1 MRRGVRNRARRQYS
15 YNDAVEPKRR
25 RARAMFEA
33 AFAFFLCL
41 ILYALVMAGSV
52 WAPIFLGG
60 PKLKPLVAY
69 ILMPM
74 DLIMLGWN
82 QKWQILVLHLATS
95 AAAFYLSKNSA
106 PKMYDLMILA
116 FVTCALVAAMS
127 DAIKAYRH
135 PIHKGA
141 PADGKR

>member
-1 MRRGVRNRARRQYS
+1 MFRLRSPSSCASPCTRSSRR
-15 YNDAVEPKRR
+15 
-25 RARAMFEA
+25 
-33 AFAFFLCL
+33 L
-41 ILYALVMAGSV
+41 V

-74 DLIMLGWN
+74 DLVMLGWN

-116 FVTCALVAAMS
+116 FVTCAFVTCAFVTAIS

-135 PIHKGA
+135 PHHHGA
-141 PADGKR
+141 KADGKR

>member
-1 MRRGVRNRARRQYS
+1 
-15 YNDAVEPKRR
+15 
-25 RARAMFEA
+25 MFEA

-41 ILYALVMAGSV
+41 TLYALVMAGSV

-60 PKLKPLVAY
+60 PKLKPFVAY

-74 DLIMLGWN
+74 DLVMLGWN
-82 QKWQILVLHLATS
+82 QKWQILVLHLTTS
-95 AAAFYLSKNSA
+95 AIAFYLSKNSA

-116 FVTCALVAAMS
+116 FVTCALVAAIS

-135 PIHKGA
+135 PHHHGA
-141 PADGKR
+141 KADGKR

>member
-1 MRRGVRNRARRQYS
+1 
-15 YNDAVEPKRR
+15 VEPKRR

-33 AFAFFLCL
+33 TFAFFLCL
-41 ILYALVMAGSV
+41 TLYGLVMLGSV

-74 DLIMLGWN
+74 DLVMLGWN
-82 QKWQILVLHLATS
+82 QKWPVLTLHLAST
-95 AAAFYLSKNSA
+95 AVAYYVSKNSA
-106 PKMYDLMILA
+106 PKMYDLMIFA
-116 FVTCALVAAMS
+116 FAGCALVAAVN

-135 PIHKGA
+135 PPKA
-141 PADGKR
+141 KVDAKAS